1 MKRDIIN
8 DENAVSISIGFILTF
23 SITVIAFLMIMQTFY
38 GMLYQAEH
46 TVLREEFE
54 IHGNDIAVQL
64 TNIDT
69 IVNVTLSSG
78 GSIGEIRYDVSLPD
92 KIAGSYY
99 SLEFINRSSG
109 SEMIFG
115 SDDRL
120 ETIVKIPY
128 VTQTTDVVSTTIYS
142 AAGKHY
148 LSYNSSTNLIEVY

>member
-23 SITVIAFLMIMQTFY
+23 SITVIAFIMIMNTFY
-38 GMLYQAEH
+38 GMMYQAEH

-54 IHGNDIAVQL
+54 IHGNDIAIQL
-64 TNIDT
+64 MNIDT
-69 IVNVTLSSG
+69 IVNITLSSG
-78 GSIGEIRYDVSLPD
+78 GSVNEIRYDISFPD

-99 SLEFINRSSG
+99 SVEFTNSSSG

-120 ETIVKIPY
+120 ETIVRIPY
-128 VTQTTDVVSTTIYS
+128 ATQTTDVVPTIIYS
-142 AAGKHY
+142 AAGEHY
-148 LSYNSSTNLIEVY
+148 LSYNSSNNLIEVY

>member
-1 MKRDIIN
+1 MKRDILN
-8 DENAVSISIGFILTF
+8 DDNAVSISIGFILTF

-78 GSIGEIRYDVSLPD
+78 GDIGEIRYDVSLPD

-99 SLEFINRSSG
+99 SVEFSNDTNEI
-109 SEMIFG
+109 IFG

-120 ETIVKIPY
+120 ETVAKIPY
-128 VTQTTDVVSTTIYS
+128 VTQTTTVSSTKIYS
-142 AAGKHY
+142 ATGNHY
-148 LSYNSSTNLIEVY
+148 LSYNPSTNLIEVY

>member
-23 SITVIAFLMIMQTFY
+23 SITVIAFIMIMNTFY
-38 GMLYQAEH
+38 GMIYQAEH

-64 TNIDT
+64 TNIDA
-69 IVNVTLSSG
+69 IVNTTLSSG
-78 GSIGEIRYDVSLPD
+78 GSIDEIRYGISLPD
-92 KIAGSYY
+92 KIAGSYF
-99 SLEFINRSSG
+99 SVEFTNGSSG

-120 ETIVKIPY
+120 ETIAKIPY
-128 VTQTTDVVSTTIYS
+128 STPTTDVTSTTIYS
-142 AAGKHY
+142 AAGEHY
-148 LSYNSSTNLIEVY
+148 LLYNSSTNSIEVH

>member
-1 MKRDIIN
+1 MKRDILN
-8 DENAVSISIGFILTF
+8 DENAVSISVGFILTF
-23 SITVIAFLMIMQTFY
+23 TITVIAFLMIMQTFY

-78 GSIGEIRYDVSLPD
+78 GDIGEIRYDVSLPD

-99 SLEFINRSSG
+99 SVEFSNLT
-109 SEMIFG
+109 SEITFN

-120 ETIVKIPY
+120 ETTAKIPY
-128 VTQTTDVVSTTIYS
+128 VTQTTTVSSTKIYS
-142 AAGKHY
+142 AAGEHY
-148 LSYNSSTNLIEVY
+148 LLYNPSTNLIEVY

>member
-1 MKRDIIN
+1 MKRDILN

-54 IHGNDIAVQL
+54 IHGNDIAVQI

-78 GSIGEIRYDVSLPD
+78 GDIGEIHYDVSLPD

-99 SLEFINRSSG
+99 SVEFSNTT
-109 SEMIFG
+109 SEIIFN

-120 ETIVKIPY
+120 ETTAKIPY
-128 VTQTTDVVSTTIYS
+128 VTRTISVSSTKIYS
-142 AAGKHY
+142 AAGEHY
-148 LSYNSSTNLIEVY
+148 LSYNPSTNLIEVY

>member
-1 MKRDIIN
+1 MKRDILN
-8 DENAVSISIGFILTF
+8 DENAVSISVGFILTF
-23 SITVIAFLMIMQTFY
+23 TITVIAFLMIMQTFY

-78 GSIGEIRYDVSLPD
+78 GDIGEIRYDVSLPD

-99 SLEFINRSSG
+99 SVEFSNLT
-109 SEMIFG
+109 SEITFN

-120 ETIVKIPY
+120 ETTAKIPY
-128 VTQTTDVVSTTIYS
+128 ITQTTTVSSTKIYS
-142 AAGKHY
+142 AAGEHY
-148 LSYNSSTNLIEVY
+148 LLYNPSTNLIEVY

>member
-1 MKRDIIN
+1 MKRDILN
-8 DENAVSISIGFILTF
+8 DDNAVSISVGFILTF

-78 GSIGEIRYDVSLPD
+78 GDIGEIRYDVSLPD

-99 SLEFINRSSG
+99 SVEFSNLT
-109 SEMIFG
+109 SEITFN

-120 ETIVKIPY
+120 ETTVKIPY
-128 VTQTTDVVSTTIYS
+128 VTQTTIVSSTKIYS
-142 AAGKHY
+142 AAGEHY
-148 LSYNSSTNLIEVY
+148 LLYNPSTNLIEVY

>member
-1 MKRDIIN
+1 MKRDILN
-8 DENAVSISIGFILTF
+8 DESAVSISVGFILTF

-78 GSIGEIRYDVSLPD
+78 GDIGEIRYDVSLPD

-99 SLEFINRSSG
+99 SVEFSNLT
-109 SEMIFG
+109 SEIRFN

-120 ETIVKIPY
+120 ETTAKIPY
-128 VTQTTDVVSTTIYS
+128 ITHTTTVSSTKIYS
-142 AAGKHY
+142 AAGEHY
-148 LSYNSSTNLIEVY
+148 LLYNPSTNLIEVY

>member
-1 MKRDIIN
+1 MKRDILN
-8 DENAVSISIGFILTF
+8 DENAVSISVGFILTF

-78 GSIGEIRYDVSLPD
+78 GDIGEIRYDISLPD

-99 SLEFINRSSG
+99 SVEFSNLT
-109 SEMIFG
+109 SEITFN

-120 ETIVKIPY
+120 ETTAKIPY
-128 VTQTTDVVSTTIYS
+128 VTQTTTVSSTKIYS
-142 AAGKHY
+142 AAGEHY
-148 LSYNSSTNLIEVY
+148 LLYNPSTNLIEVY

>member
-1 MKRDIIN
+1 MKRDILN

-23 SITVIAFLMIMQTFY
+23 TITVIAFLMIMQTFY

-69 IVNVTLSSG
+69 IVNGTLNSG
-78 GSIGEIRYDVSLPD
+78 GNIGTIRYDVSLPD

-99 SLEFINRSSG
+99 SVEFSNLTNEI
-109 SEMIFG
+109 IFN

-120 ETIVKIPY
+120 ETTAKIPY
-128 VTQTTDVVSTTIYS
+128 VTQTTTVSSTTIYS
-142 AAGKHY
+142 AAGEHY
-148 LSYNSSTNLIEVY
+148 LLYNPSTNLIEVY

>member
-1 MKRDIIN
+1 MKRDILN
-8 DENAVSISIGFILTF
+8 DENAVSISVGFILTF
-23 SITVIAFLMIMQTFY
+23 TITVIAFLMIMQTFY

-54 IHGNDIAVQL
+54 IHGNDIAIQL

-99 SLEFINRSSG
+99 SVDFSNVT
-109 SEMIFG
+109 SEIIFE

-120 ETIVKIPY
+120 ETTAKIPY
-128 VTQTTDVVSTTIYS
+128 VTQTTTVSSTKIYS
-142 AAGKHY
+142 AAGEHY
-148 LSYNSSTNLIEVY
+148 LLYNPSTNLIEVY

>member
-1 MKRDIIN
+1 MKRNILN

-23 SITVIAFLMIMQTFY
+23 TITVIAFLMIMQTFY
-38 GMLYQAEH
+38 VMLYQAEH

-54 IHGNDIAVQL
+54 IHGSDIAVQL

-78 GSIGEIRYDVSLPD
+78 GSVGEIRYDISLPD

-99 SLEFINRSSG
+99 SVEFSNQTGEI
-109 SEMIFG
+109 IFD

-120 ETIVKIPY
+120 ETIVKVPY
-128 VTQTTDVVSTTIYS
+128 VTQTTNVESTTIYS
-142 AAGKHY
+142 AAGEHY

>member
-1 MKRDIIN
+1 MKRDILN
-8 DENAVSISIGFILTF
+8 DESAVSISVGFILTF

-78 GSIGEIRYDVSLPD
+78 GDIGEIRYDVSLPD

-99 SLEFINRSSG
+99 SVEFSNLT
-109 SEMIFG
+109 SEITFN

-120 ETIVKIPY
+120 ETTAKIPY
-128 VTQTTDVVSTTIYS
+128 VTQTTTVSSTKIYS
-142 AAGKHY
+142 AAGEHY
-148 LSYNSSTNLIEVY
+148 LLYNPSTNLIEVY

>member
-1 MKRDIIN
+1 MKRDILN
-8 DENAVSISIGFILTF
+8 DDHAVSISIGFILTF
-23 SITVIAFLMIMQTFY
+23 TITVIAFLMIMQTFY

-78 GSIGEIRYDVSLPD
+78 GNIGEIRYDISLPD

-99 SLEFINRSSG
+99 SVEFSNLTNEI
-109 SEMIFG
+109 IFE

-120 ETIVKIPY
+120 ETTAKIPY
-128 VTQTTDVVSTTIYS
+128 ITQTTIVSSVKIYS
-142 AAGKHY
+142 AAGDHY
-148 LSYNSSTNLIEVY
+148 LLYNPSTNLIEVY

>member
-1 MKRDIIN
+1 MKRDILN
-8 DENAVSISIGFILTF
+8 DDNAVSVSIGFILTF
-23 SITVIAFLMIMQTFY
+23 SITVIAFLMIIQAFY
-38 GMLYQAEH
+38 GMLYQTEH

-78 GSIGEIRYDVSLPD
+78 GNIGEIRYDVSLPD

-99 SLEFINRSSG
+99 SIEFSNSTREI
-109 SEMIFG
+109 IFE

-120 ETIVKIPY
+120 ETTAKIPY
-128 VTQTTDVVSTTIYS
+128 ATQTTTVSSTKIYS
-142 AAGKHY
+142 AAGEHY
-148 LSYNSSTNLIEVY
+148 LLYNSSTNLIEVY

>member
-1 MKRDIIN
+1 MKRDILN
-8 DENAVSISIGFILTF
+8 DESAVSISVGFILTF

-99 SLEFINRSSG
+99 SVEFSNQT
-109 SEMIFG
+109 SEIVFN

-120 ETIVKIPY
+120 ETTAKIPY
-128 VTQTTDVVSTTIYS
+128 VTQTTNVLSTKIYS
-142 AAGKHY
+142 AAGEHY
-148 LSYNSSTNLIEVY
+148 LLYNPSTNLIEVY

>member
-1 MKRDIIN
+1 MKRDILN
-8 DENAVSISIGFILTF
+8 DESAVSISVGFILTF

-78 GSIGEIRYDVSLPD
+78 GDIGEIRYDVSLPD

-99 SLEFINRSSG
+99 SVEFSNLT
-109 SEMIFG
+109 SEITFN

-120 ETIVKIPY
+120 ETTAKIPY
-128 VTQTTDVVSTTIYS
+128 ITQTTTVSSTKIYS
-142 AAGKHY
+142 AAGEHY
-148 LSYNSSTNLIEVY
+148 LLYNPSTNLIEVY

>member
-1 MKRDIIN
+1 MKRDILN

-69 IVNVTLSSG
+69 IVNVSLSSG
-78 GSIGEIRYDVSLPD
+78 GSIGEIRYDISLPD

-99 SLEFINRSSG
+99 SVEFSNDT
-109 SEMIFG
+109 SEIIFG

-120 ETIVKIPY
+120 ETTAKIPY
-128 VTQTTDVVSTTIYS
+128 VTQTTTVSSTKIYS
-142 AAGKHY
+142 AAGEHY
-148 LSYNSSTNLIEVY
+148 LSYNPSTNLIEVY

>member
-1 MKRDIIN
+1 MKRDILN
-8 DENAVSISIGFILTF
+8 DESAVSISVGFILTF

-78 GSIGEIRYDVSLPD
+78 GDIGEIRYYVSLPD

-99 SLEFINRSSG
+99 SVEFSNLT
-109 SEMIFG
+109 SEIIFN

-120 ETIVKIPY
+120 ETTAKIPY
-128 VTQTTDVVSTTIYS
+128 ITQTTTVSSTKIYS
-142 AAGKHY
+142 AAGEHY
-148 LSYNSSTNLIEVY
+148 LLYNPSTNLIEVY

>member
-1 MKRDIIN
+1 MKRDILN
-8 DENAVSISIGFILTF
+8 DDNAVSISIGFILTF
-23 SITVIAFLMIMQTFY
+23 TITVIAFLMIMQTFY

-69 IVNVTLSSG
+69 IVNVSLSSG
-78 GSIGEIRYDVSLPD
+78 GSIGEIRYEVSLPD

-99 SLEFINRSSG
+99 SVEFSNNTNEI
-109 SEMIFG
+109 IFG

-120 ETIVKIPY
+120 ETIAKIPY
-128 VTQTTDVVSTTIYS
+128 VTQTTTVSSTKIYS
-142 AAGKHY
+142 AAGEHY
-148 LSYNSSTNLIEVY
+148 LLYNPSTNLIEVY

>member
-1 MKRDIIN
+1 MKRDILN
-8 DENAVSISIGFILTF
+8 DENAVSISVGFILTF

-78 GSIGEIRYDVSLPD
+78 GDIGEIRYDVSLPD

-99 SLEFINRSSG
+99 SVEFSNLT
-109 SEMIFG
+109 SEITFN

-120 ETIVKIPY
+120 ETTAKIPY
-128 VTQTTDVVSTTIYS
+128 ITQTTTVSSTKIYS
-142 AAGKHY
+142 AAGEHY
-148 LSYNSSTNLIEVY
+148 LLYNPSTNLIEVY